1 MHQVPEA
8 NRVGST
14 KKLPGAISER
24 LTKHPQGWFPI
35 VRGHGLPYGKVG
47 GEEVKAARAELEEL
61 RNVAQHFQGVVE
73 QNEALRRAFQEMVVQ
88 FAELNARVSGPTG
101 AGKDPLLE
109 LFPDLESEDE
119 ISISDEPLPAELFAP
134 LGDD

>member
-1 MHQVPEA
+1 MHQVPET
-8 NRVGST
+8 NRVGSR
-14 KKLPGAISER
+14 KKLTGAIPER
-24 LTKHPQGWFPI
+24 FAKHPSGWFHI
-35 VRGHGLPYGKVG
+35 ARGHGLPYGKVG

-61 RNVAQHFQGVVE
+61 RNAAQHFQGVVE

-101 AGKDPLLE
+101 TGRDPLLE

-119 ISISDEPLPAELFAP
+119 IAMSDEPLPAELFAP